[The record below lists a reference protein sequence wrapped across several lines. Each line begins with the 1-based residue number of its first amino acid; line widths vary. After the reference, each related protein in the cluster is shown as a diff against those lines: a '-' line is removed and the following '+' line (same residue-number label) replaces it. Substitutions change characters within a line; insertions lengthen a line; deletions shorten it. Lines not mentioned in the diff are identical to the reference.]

1 MPSAKLSAKEL
12 NTIKNH
18 VDAHPITVAVMRT
31 GIAPTE
37 MTPLLNVI
45 ARACRLELKR
55 ISWSPSSDFGFA
67 ELYSKEKMLVVLWV
81 GGKTTELMS
90 VSPTDEAFVQEL
102 EESIHSSKF
111 YSDLVRH
118 GT

>member
-1 MPSAKLSAKEL
+1 
-12 NTIKNH
+12 
-18 VDAHPITVAVMRT
+18 
-31 GIAPTE
+31 
-37 MTPLLNVI
+37 
-45 ARACRLELKR
+45 
-55 ISWSPSSDFGFA
+55 
-67 ELYSKEKMLVVLWV
+67 MLVVLWV

>member
-12 NTIKNH
+12 STIRRH
-18 VDAHPITVAVMRT
+18 VDAHPITAAVMRT
-31 GIAPTE
+31 EIAPTE
-37 MTPLLNVI
+37 ITPILNSI
-45 ARACRLELKR
+45 AKTCRLKLKR
-55 ISWSPSSDFGFA
+55 TSWSPSSDFGFA

-81 GGKTTELMS
+81 GGKATELMS
-90 VSPTDEAFVQEL
+90 VSPTDQAFVEEL